1 MRHLPSLLVSII
13 LLCLLPIS
21 AAAQMQAAT
30 LVADSVTLSPNNRLV
45 AQGNVEVFY
54 ETTRLSAEQIIYDP
68 ESDRLLIEGPILIQ
82 TSDGTLFTADRA
94 DIDPRLENGLLVSA
108 RMILNR
114 QLQLAANQIDRV
126 DGRYTQLTRVAATSC
141 SVCGQED
148 PLWDIRARHVTHDQQ
163 ERQLFFDDAVFR
175 IRGLPILWLP
185 RLRLPDPTLDR
196 ATGLLLPEMKSS
208 NLLGFGLK
216 LPYFIKLGDHR
227 DLTLTPYFSTST
239 NTLEFRY
246 RQAYI
251 SGGIEINGAV
261 SQDDIR
267 PGETRYYLFADGS
280 FALGNDYNLRFALQ
294 NTSDD
299 GYLLDYGYSS
309 KDRLESG
316 VWIER
321 IREDELFSGQ
331 LVAFQGL
338 VPLVTNDSTPPIL
351 GDVSYE
357 KLYFPSL
364 GGRLGLNGA
373 IESHLRPDA
382 DPLER
387 DVFRIGFGADWTNS
401 WHSQTGLLVDYGAGL
416 SFDGYA
422 TWDDASTDEW
432 VTRISPSLQARISY
446 PMAKTGENGVAQ
458 TIEPIVALSW
468 SEVFGGTPANEDST
482 RAEFD
487 ETNLFALSHFSGEDR
502 SENGLRLAFGGAW
515 TRATKNGTEARVS
528 VGKLWQQNPSDD
540 FTSSSGLD
548 GQMSELLV
556 SGQIRFQNGLFL
568 LGRTLLD
575 EDFSPSKSE
584 LRLDWA
590 RDGFDLSA
598 AYTWLDADTEEDRP
612 DPVSEWEFDGG
623 YRINNNWSMRMNGRY
638 DIVADAP
645 AEAGLAVNWRNECVT
660 VGLSASRRFT
670 SSINVQ
676 PSTDYGL
683 TIGVA
688 GFSTSGTGAA
698 PARHCAN

>member
-1 MRHLPSLLVSII
+1 MRHLSSLLVSII

-54 ETTRLSAEQIIYDP
+54 ETTRLSAERIIYDP

-246 RQAYI
+246 RQAYL

-331 LVAFQGL
+331 LVAFQG
-338 VPLVTNDSTPPIL
+338 
-351 GDVSYE
+351 
-357 KLYFPSL
+357 
-364 GGRLGLNGA
+364 
-373 IESHLRPDA
+373 
-382 DPLER
+382 
-387 DVFRIGFGADWTNS
+387 
-401 WHSQTGLLVDYGAGL
+401 
-416 SFDGYA
+416 
-422 TWDDASTDEW
+422 
-432 VTRISPSLQARISY
+432 
-446 PMAKTGENGVAQ
+446 
-458 TIEPIVALSW
+458 
-468 SEVFGGTPANEDST
+468 
-482 RAEFD
+482 
-487 ETNLFALSHFSGEDR
+487 
-502 SENGLRLAFGGAW
+502 
-515 TRATKNGTEARVS
+515 
-528 VGKLWQQNPSDD
+528 
-540 FTSSSGLD
+540 
-548 GQMSELLV
+548 
-556 SGQIRFQNGLFL
+556 
-568 LGRTLLD
+568 
-575 EDFSPSKSE
+575 
-584 LRLDWA
+584 
-590 RDGFDLSA
+590 
-598 AYTWLDADTEEDRP
+598 
-612 DPVSEWEFDGG
+612 
-623 YRINNNWSMRMNGRY
+623 
-638 DIVADAP
+638 
-645 AEAGLAVNWRNECVT
+645 
-660 VGLSASRRFT
+660 
-670 SSINVQ
+670 
-676 PSTDYGL
+676 
-683 TIGVA
+683 
-688 GFSTSGTGAA
+688 
-698 PARHCAN
+698 